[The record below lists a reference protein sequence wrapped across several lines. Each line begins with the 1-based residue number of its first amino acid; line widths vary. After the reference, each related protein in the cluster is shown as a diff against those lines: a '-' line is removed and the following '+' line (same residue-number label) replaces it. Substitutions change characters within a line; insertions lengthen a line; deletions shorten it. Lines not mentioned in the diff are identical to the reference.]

1 MAAPTLSERQ
11 LNRALLARQLLLE
24 RGETSLTKAV
34 ERLGGLQTQ
43 YAPAGYIALR
53 SRLADFRQ
61 GDLTRALERTTVVQ
75 AWMMRATIHMA
86 SKRDFWLFTAG
97 IREQRRRNW
106 QQAFRRAA
114 TARDVAVAA
123 RKVERML
130 ADGPRRRAEIVKAFD
145 LDQPTW
151 YGVGLWLDLVRVPP
165 SGTWTQPRADLYG
178 LASEWLGEPPA
189 VTEDEGIEHLLRR
202 YLAAFGPAS
211 LSDAAGWTGL
221 PAGALTPV
229 LERMKLRAFRDEGG
243 KDLVDLPRAPLPD
256 PDLPAPVRF
265 LPAWD
270 VTLLAQARRT
280 QILPERHRSRVFNT
294 KTPHSMH
301 TFLVDGQV
309 AGSWR
314 FDDGR
319 IRLEPFERSSK
330 GVLREVAEEG
340 ERVAE
345 LFTSIV
351 IPSRLARRAGRRSR
365 ARAGVAPPWR
375 SGT

>member
-1 MAAPTLSERQ
+1 MAEAVLTERQ

-24 RGETSLTKAV
+24 RGEISLTKAV
-34 ERLGGLQTQ
+34 ERLGGIQTQ
-43 YAPAGYIALR
+43 FAPAGYIALR
-53 SRLADFRQ
+53 SRLADFRRD
-61 GDLTRALERTTVVQ
+61 DLTRALERATVVQ

-114 TARDVAVAA
+114 TAKDVAVAA

-130 ADGPRRRAEIVKAFD
+130 ANGPRRRAEIVKALG

-178 LASEWLGEPPA
+178 LATEWLGEPPD
-189 VTEDEGIEHLLRR
+189 VTEDEGIAHLLRR

-211 LSDAAGWTGL
+211 LNDAAGWTGL
-221 PAGALTPV
+221 PAGALSPV

-243 KDLVDLPRAPLPD
+243 KKLVDLPRRPLPD

-270 VTLLAQARRT
+270 ATLLAQARRT
-280 QILPERHRSRVFNT
+280 QILPERHRSRIFNT

-319 IRLEPFERSSK
+319 IRLEPFERVSK
-330 GVLREVAEEG
+330 EVLREVTEEG
-340 ERVAE
+340 EFVAE
-345 LFTSIV
+345 LFAS
-351 IPSRLARRAGRRSR
+351 S
-365 ARAGVAPPWR
+365 
-375 SGT
+375 